1 MHCVANRRVAMHHVR
16 EVLRLYK
23 DVRLSGRSIAGS
35 LGISRSAVSRIIG
48 RFEEAGLSW
57 PLPSQMEESQLE
69 AVLYGKP
76 QGRPMSRPEP
86 DFPAVHEELRR
97 KGVTLQLLWM
107 EYKERDPDGYAYSQF
122 CERYRRWRKT
132 TDISMRQNHVPGDKC
147 FVDYAG
153 APLRFVDPQTGEIQ
167 EACLF
172 VAVLGASNYTYAEA
186 HLTQDISS
194 FVGGHVR
201 AFAYFGGVPALLVP
215 NNLKAG
221 VHKADRYESELNRTY
236 ADMAA
241 YYGTAV
247 LPARPHK
254 PKDKA
259 KMEVGGQIAERWII
273 AARRHRTF
281 FSLAELNQAIRA
293 LLERLNHRPFQKREG
308 SRRSQFEQIDRPA
321 LRPLPD
327 APYELATWRRARMHI
342 DCHIELERVY
352 YSVPHAFVA
361 KEVDV
366 RTTEHVVEIF
376 HQGRRLA
383 GHPRERCPGARR
395 TEVSHLPKAH
405 QKHLEWN
412 PERLVAWGRTVG
424 PSTATLI
431 ERMLLD
437 KPHPEMGY
445 RACLGVLS
453 LSKKYTPQRLER
465 AAERALAIGSPRL
478 HSVRSIL
485 QRGLDRLDGNEPMG
499 RSGDTAHAHVRGAAY
514 YQRSFLH

>member
-1 MHCVANRRVAMHHVR
+1 M
-16 EVLRLYK
+16 
-23 DVRLSGRSIAGS
+23 
-35 LGISRSAVSRIIG
+35 
-48 RFEEAGLSW
+48 EEA
-57 PLPSQMEESQLE
+57 QLE
-69 AVLYGKP
+69 AVLYGRP
-76 QGRPMSRPEP
+76 QGRP
-86 DFPAVHEELRR
+86 AHEELRR
-97 KGVTLQLLWM
+97 KGVTLQLLWL
-107 EYKERDPDGYAYSQF
+107 EYKARDPDGYAYSQF

-132 TDISMRQNHVPGDKC
+132 TDISMRQKHLPGDKC

-153 APLRFVDPQTGEIQ
+153 VPLHFVDPQTGEIQ
-167 EACLF
+167 GACLF

-186 HLTQDISS
+186 HRAQDISS

-201 AFAYFGGVPALLVP
+201 AFSYFGGVPALLVP
-215 NNLKAG
+215 DNLKAG
-221 VHKADRYESELNRTY
+221 VNKADWYEPELNRTY
-236 ADMAA
+236 ADMAT

-247 LPARPHK
+247 LPARPGK
-254 PKDKA
+254 PKDKS
-259 KMEVGGQIAERWII
+259 KVEVGVQIAERWII
-273 AARRHRTF
+273 AALRHHTF

-293 LLERLNHRPFQKREG
+293 LLERLHDRPFQKLEG
-308 SRRSQFEQIDRPA
+308 SRRSRFEQIERSA
-321 LRPLPD
+321 LRPLPG
-327 APYELATWRRARMHI
+327 APYELATWRRARVHI
-342 DCHIELERVY
+342 DCHIEFERVY
-352 YSVPHAFVA
+352 YSVPHTFVA

-366 RTTEHVVEIF
+366 RATEHMIEIF

-405 QKHLEWN
+405 QKHLEWS
-412 PERLVAWGRTVG
+412 PERLIAWGRTVG
-424 PSTATLI
+424 PYTAALM

-485 QRGLDRLDGNEPMG
+485 QKGLDRLDVNEPTG
-499 RSGDTAHAHVRGAAY
+499 RSDDTTHAHVRGASY
-514 YQRSFLH
+514 YQRSLLH